1 MQRLVQVTIQAV
13 IEDDSKDE
21 VEEVVSDIIELADW
35 DVYSYTLRDCEEK
48 EEQNKTKT
56 KPIDKIRTEIEN
68 LEEGITSYHND
79 RPWVYKDE
87 VLQIIDK
94 YRTEIERKKDDNRRR
109 NHIW

>member
-1 MQRLVQVTIQAV
+1 MT
-13 IEDDSKDE
+13 
-21 VEEVVSDIIELADW
+21 
-35 DVYSYTLRDCEEK
+35 K
-48 EEQNKTKT
+48 EEI
-56 KPIDKIRTEIEN
+56 IDKIRAEIEN

-94 YRTEIERKKDDNRRR
+94 YRTEMERKKDDNRRS